1 MCHGYN
7 HCALIGFRWGIG
19 ITICNG
25 ILGIVRFEKE
35 KWENLEKKFFLAM
48 KQYNDHKNIFILNKI
63 LDSLS
68 YIITGIIKILIMYY

>member
-35 KWENLEKKFFLAM
+35 K
-48 KQYNDHKNIFILNKI
+48 
-63 LDSLS
+63 
-68 YIITGIIKILIMYY
+68 

>member
-1 MCHGYN
+1 
-7 HCALIGFRWGIG
+7 
-19 ITICNG
+19 
-25 ILGIVRFEKE
+25 
-35 KWENLEKKFFLAM
+35 M

>member
-35 KWENLEKKFFLAM
+35 KWENWKKKFFGNETIQWSQKYL
-48 KQYNDHKNIFILNKI
+48 YFE
-63 LDSLS
+63 
-68 YIITGIIKILIMYY
+68 